1 VEKKM
6 IEVEQLKA
14 ELKTVE
20 LQAQEMSHALVAI
33 APCLAEAR
41 REIAADA
48 PRTEELK
55 SAVAEMKPRIEEL
68 QSAVTAALKLLDL

>member
-1 VEKKM
+1 M
-6 IEVEQLKA
+6 IEVEQIKA

-41 REIAADA
+41 KGIAGDA
-48 PRTEELK
+48 PRTET
-55 SAVAEMKPRIEEL
+55 VAEMKPRIEEL